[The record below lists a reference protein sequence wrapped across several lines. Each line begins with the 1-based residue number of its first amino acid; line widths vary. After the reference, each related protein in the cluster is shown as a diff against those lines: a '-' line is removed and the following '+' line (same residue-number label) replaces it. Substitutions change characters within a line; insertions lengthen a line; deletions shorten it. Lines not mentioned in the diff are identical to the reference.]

1 MKIGVA
7 GLGKMGS
14 ALAERVIELGHE
26 VAVWNRTPARA
37 APLVE
42 KGAAQAAS
50 PRALAERSDAILVM
64 VLDDAAQAAVYG
76 GSDGLASAS
85 LAGRLVIDMST
96 VSPESSGARAAA
108 VTAAGGHFL
117 ECPVGGTVTP
127 ARTGKLLGLA
137 GGSADAYAAAR
148 PLLDTLCRRV
158 EHVGP
163 AGAGAAMKLA
173 INLPLAAYWEALGEA
188 LSIAGAGG
196 VSPELAADLLADSSG
211 AIQVAKP
218 RMPMVL
224 DAIAGKAGPAPAFDL
239 SSMRK
244 DLALM
249 VDAATRRGFTAPVAA
264 AALAAFEEA
273 AADGWGTKDAATEAA
288 WRYLRSRT

>member
-1 MKIGVA
+1 MRVGVA

-14 ALAERVIELGHE
+14 ALAERLLELGHE
-26 VAVWNRTPARA
+26 VTVWNRTASRA
-37 APLVE
+37 APLLD

-50 PRALAERSDAILVM
+50 PHALAGRCETILVM
-64 VLDDAAQAAVYG
+64 VLDDAAQDAVYG
-76 GSDGLASAS
+76 GGDGLV
-85 LAGRLVIDMST
+85 AGRLSGRLILDMST
-96 VSPESSGARAAA
+96 VSPESSAARAAA
-108 VTAAGGHFL
+108 VAAAGGLFL

-137 GGSADAYAAAR
+137 GGTADAFAAAR

-211 AIQVAKP
+211 ANQVAKP

-224 DAIAGKAGPAPAFDL
+224 DAIAGKAGSAPAFDL

-249 VDAATRRGFTAPVAA
+249 VDAANRRGFTAPVAA
-264 AALAAFEEA
+264 AALAAFDEA
-273 AADGWGTKDAATEAA
+273 AADGWGAKDAATEAA
-288 WRYLRSRT
+288 WRYLRSRK